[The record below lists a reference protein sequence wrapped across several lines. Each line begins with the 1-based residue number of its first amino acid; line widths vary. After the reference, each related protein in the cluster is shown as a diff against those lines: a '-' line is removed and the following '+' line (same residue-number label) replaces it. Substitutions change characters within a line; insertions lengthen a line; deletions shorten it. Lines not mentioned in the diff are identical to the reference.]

1 MGALFHLR
9 VIVHHPQWCHH
20 PVRNIQLV
28 IWVVL
33 HLMLVLV
40 MVKVVWDLGPP
51 TLPNRK
57 LIVGMMVVILCD
69 LRVGNIH
76 P

>member
-1 MGALFHLR
+1 
-9 VIVHHPQWCHH
+9 
-20 PVRNIQLV
+20 
-28 IWVVL
+28 
-33 HLMLVLV
+33 MLVLV